1 MTHRELSTIAA
12 ELAVMAEGTDRYFD
26 RVRELGSANLGEH
39 LEDLMSAIHEAERG
53 LRSAHRALVRASR
66 IAG

>member
-1 MTHRELSTIAA
+1 MTHRELATIAA

-39 LEDLMSAIHEAERG
+39 LEDLMSAIHEAERA
-53 LRSAHRALVRASR
+53 LRSAHRALARASR
-66 IAG
+66 IAS

>member
-1 MTHRELSTIAA
+1 MTHRELATIAA

-39 LEDLMSAIHEAERG
+39 LEDLMSAIHEAERA
-53 LRSAHRALVRASR
+53 LRSAHRALARASR